1 MNEIH
6 PIVVGLLNTPP
17 FDKRFAQIRRVF
29 AIQGLAP
36 TCDTCGGGGGTVLS
50 PRYWWSMI
58 RQAIITHYRTEE
70 AKAYR
75 KIHGDRGGCRYQDKY
90 HRPSPYPWSNCIS
103 TVTKDNLLWQQYE

>member
-36 TCDTCGGGGGTVLS
+36 TCDTCGGGRYSAQDTGGV
-50 PRYWWSMI
+50 
-58 RQAIITHYRTEE
+58 
-70 AKAYR
+70 
-75 KIHGDRGGCRYQDKY
+75 
-90 HRPSPYPWSNCIS
+90 
-103 TVTKDNLLWQQYE
+103 